1 MGMLSGS
8 WPGSQCISMLHF
20 RHECEWGQ
28 ATSNQMWAT
37 KTQQTTLVLALQT
50 NLTCK
55 LHHLMHTNGCGS
67 AKSGP
72 YPSVFSHFDLQ
83 MRFAPQRRA
92 IFPDRNIQNS
102 SRAEVFC
109 IFWLANVL
117 RATAACHFS
126 FLCWTATSA
135 PAALASLLFEHP
147 EPRIIEKTERF
158 ATFLTFP
165 NIWRVCIFFL
175 VTLLACWSSF
185 CWLDFSTL
193 LFNCPYCRKLD
204 F

>member
-1 MGMLSGS
+1 MSVNGVKPLQIKCEPQKLNKRHWSLHCRPTWHANYTIS
-8 WPGSQCISMLHF
+8 CIPMVA
-20 RHECEWGQ
+20 EAQ
-28 ATSNQMWAT
+28 KVTI
-37 KTQQTTLVLALQT
+37 
-50 NLTCK
+50 LTCK
-55 LHHLMHTNGCGS
+55 CASRHGGV
-67 AKSGP
+67 P
-72 YPSVFSHFDLQ
+72 V
-83 MRFAPQRRA
+83 
-92 IFPDRNIQNS
+92 FPDRNIQNS

-117 RATAACHFS
+117 CATAACHFS
-126 FLCWTATSA
+126 LLNSYLRTRCFSEPTFRTSGTPNHWKNTAI
-135 PAALASLLFEHP
+135 
-147 EPRIIEKTERF
+147 RDI
-158 ATFLTFP
+158 P